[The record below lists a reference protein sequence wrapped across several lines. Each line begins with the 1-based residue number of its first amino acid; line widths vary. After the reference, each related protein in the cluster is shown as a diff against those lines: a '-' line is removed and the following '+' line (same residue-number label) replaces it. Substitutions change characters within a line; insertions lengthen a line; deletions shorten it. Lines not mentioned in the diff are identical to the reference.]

1 MKTGSL
7 EGQTSIRAIHDL
19 PAHDSRHNFPRK
31 LPAIEWSVVRPRPRL
46 GGLKRPALLGVEDGD
61 VGEVA
66 AGQRTAAAKIKDAR
80 RACGEEFDDAGQR
93 DLVFAVKLGNRD
105 RQRGFES
112 SNAEGSAFEL
122 NLF

>member
-19 PAHDSRHNFPRK
+19 PAHDSRHNFARK
-31 LPAIEWSVVRPRPRL
+31 LPAIEWSVVRQRPRL
-46 GGLKRPALLGVEDGD
+46 GSFKRPALLSVEDGYI
-61 VGEVA
+61 GEVA

-80 RACGEEFDDAGQR
+80 RSCGEKLDDAGQR
-93 DLVFAVKLGNRD
+93 DLVFAVKLRNGQ

-112 SNAEGSAFEL
+112 SNA
-122 NLF
+122 